1 MTGKTLI
8 HSLAAAAVLALSIAA
23 STATATSPPGL
34 SAGPGCSAQC
44 ISKAAVTTTATSA
57 KVVLATTVL
66 AHLKVTISEPLA
78 PGNGAGLAANT
89 ARTVSISAFSPSR
102 TAYFA
107 NLKPDTKY
115 TIVVRATDLQGRSST
130 RSGSFRTLPIKT
142 TGHGGPG
149 TIDSGVGCSQQC
161 ITKALVSQKAPHGT
175 KATIDIRT
183 STTAHV
189 QIDVSRDKPVALA
202 NGGLAQY
209 DVVSQ
214 QSTPSPTKAWTPTV
228 SGLDYGTRY
237 YVVVRA
243 RDNQGRVSLRQGS
256 FRTVSATATVTLHH
270 IKVLEDGD
278 KVGKGELFFRL
289 WHGDDVLPSWGT
301 GLRKLNSGDV
311 TNVNAPGSS
320 RPGWS
325 FQVSANGDA
334 EFYMKMLGEECDAV
348 LKKNCIL
355 EAWGQS
361 IHQWGSASGMFDV
374 SELLEQDALPGWYGS
389 GLTPPPGHDGYFSF
403 GTTDRSV
410 KFLVVGTIDLRVD
423 WP

>member
-1 MTGKTLI
+1 MTTKTLL
-8 HSLAAAAVLALSIAA
+8 HSLAAAAVVALSVAA
-23 STATATSPPGL
+23 ATASATSPPGGL
-34 SAGPGCSAQC
+34 TAGLGCSAQC
-44 ISKAAVTTTATSA
+44 ISKAAVTATATTA
-57 KVVLATTVL
+57 KVELKTTVL
-66 AHLKVTISEPLA
+66 AHLRVTISETLA
-78 PGNGAGLAANT
+78 PGNGGGLAST
-89 ARTVSISAFSPSR
+89 ARTVSISAFSPNR
-102 TAYFA
+102 TAHFA
-107 NLKPDTKY
+107 NLKPDMTY
-115 TIVVRATDLQGRSST
+115 TIVVRATDLKGRSSS
-130 RSGSFRTLPIKT
+130 RSGTFRTLPIKT
-142 TGHGGPG
+142 TGQGGPG
-149 TIDSGVGCSQQC
+149 TIDSGVGCSAQC
-161 ITKALVSQKAPHGT
+161 ITKALVSQKEPHGT
-175 KATIDIRT
+175 RATIDIKT
-183 STTAHV
+183 STTAHI

-202 NGGLAQY
+202 GGGVAQY
-209 DVVSQ
+209 DLVSQ
-214 QSTPSPTKAWTPTV
+214 QWTPSPTKAWSPTV

-243 RDNQGRVSLRQGS
+243 RDGQSRVSFRQGS
-256 FRTVSATATVTLHH
+256 FRTVSATATITLHK

-289 WHGDDVLPSWGT
+289 WHHDNVLPSWGT

-325 FQVSANGDA
+325 FQVSADGDA

-374 SELLEQDALPGWYGS
+374 FELLEQGALPGWYGS

-410 KFLVVGTIDLRVD
+410 KFLVVGTIDLHVD